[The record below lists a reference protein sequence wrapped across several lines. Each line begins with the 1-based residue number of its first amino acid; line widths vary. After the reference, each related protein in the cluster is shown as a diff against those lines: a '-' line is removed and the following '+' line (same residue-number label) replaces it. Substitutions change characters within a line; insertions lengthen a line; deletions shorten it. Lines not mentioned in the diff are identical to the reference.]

1 MVKYNTIQYN
11 TLQYI
16 GLHITRRSPCVV
28 VIVAAA
34 VFVVVIVAAVAVV
47 VVVVV
52 IVVVVVVVG
61 AVENHGLLRK
71 FPLSLVAS
79 LCSEQF
85 EWSRLAAFTVA
96 DFDSANHHQRQWH
109 AGALAAFCPPPSSRS
124 AAYWLT
130 VALCNIGDPFG
141 SSYDEYGLYFLLEMR
156 NIFLIGNSLKCSRC
170 CKYQ

>member
-96 DFDSANHHQRQWH
+96 DFDSANHHLWQP
-109 AGALAAFCPPPSSRS
+109 FVPPSSRS
-124 AAYWLT
+124 AAYVVDSGIGL
-130 VALCNIGDPFG
+130 LCNIG
-141 SSYDEYGLYFLLEMR
+141 
-156 NIFLIGNSLKCSRC
+156 
-170 CKYQ
+170 